1 MMNEAQFPG
10 VPQSVVSARRFVTD
24 SLSGI
29 PIEISET
36 VALIASELASNSVR
50 HAASAFEVR
59 VEQLP
64 HEIHIEVEDD
74 GDGEPTVRTPGPNET
89 SGRGLQIVTALADE
103 WGVVP
108 KPEATGK
115 TVWVKIA
122 VRTTGAAA
130 GASESDGAPVAPKSK
145 STKRRTGTSG
155 SQTTV
160 SPAARAGDLV
170 FFGPGLCTRTGRPL
184 ARHRLPGRCAL
195 GRAPA
200 RV

>member
-1 MMNEAQFPG
+1 
-10 VPQSVVSARRFVTD
+10 
-24 SLSGI
+24 
-29 PIEISET
+29 
-36 VALIASELASNSVR
+36 
-50 HAASAFEVR
+50 
-59 VEQLP
+59 
-64 HEIHIEVEDD
+64 
-74 GDGEPTVRTPGPNET
+74 
-89 SGRGLQIVTALADE
+89 VTALADE

-130 GASESDGAPVAPKSK
+130 RVSESDGAPVTPKSK

-170 FFGPGLCTRTGRPL
+170 FFGPELCARTGRPL
-184 ARHRLPGRCAL
+184 ARHRLPDRCAL